1 MAKIIKHTFEIP
13 NLTVENGELVEGKP
27 TIKTYTFTLLY
38 RGVGLFE
45 EITGRPLMDTLMSAI
60 DTDKDD
66 VKNASNLMKRDFIQA
81 LAAVSYVKLDGNKFH
96 NNRATVEEFKK
107 SPVFPLVD
115 QDIDFMS
122 KLMTMAVECIGGE
135 EKGKQRTKEAATRS
149 KK

>member
-135 EKGKQRTKEAATRS
+135 EKGKQRTKEATTRS